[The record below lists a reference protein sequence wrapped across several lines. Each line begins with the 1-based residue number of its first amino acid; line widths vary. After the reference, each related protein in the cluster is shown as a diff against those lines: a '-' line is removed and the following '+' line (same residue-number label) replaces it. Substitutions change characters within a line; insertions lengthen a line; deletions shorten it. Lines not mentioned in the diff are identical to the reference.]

1 MGAGGRGQRER
12 GGAAGMGGARH
23 SGLCS
28 TAVGDI
34 RPHLTTNVEQYSQR
48 IKMRDD
54 VDRAREVEH
63 FANFAAIKEA
73 RAAAR
78 ELEAAGYAVEVER
91 RMLFRATLRATKQ
104 STVDIETA
112 DAMVEEVFAIVER
125 HRGDYD
131 GWGAPVIPS

>member
-1 MGAGGRGQRER
+1 MNPQVLRVRSDPRRLRGR
-12 GGAAGMGGARH
+12 AL

-34 RPHLTTNVEQYSQR
+34 RPHLTSNVEQFSQR

-54 VDRAREVEH
+54 VDLPREVEH
-63 FANFAAIKEA
+63 FANFSAIKDA

-78 ELEAAGYAVEVER
+78 DLEALGYAVTVTR
-91 RMLFRATLRATKQ
+91 RMVFRATLRATKQ

-112 DAMVEEVFAIVER
+112 DAMVEEVFGVVEAR
-125 HRGDYD
+125 RGDYD
-131 GWGAPVIPS
+131 GWGAPVIQR